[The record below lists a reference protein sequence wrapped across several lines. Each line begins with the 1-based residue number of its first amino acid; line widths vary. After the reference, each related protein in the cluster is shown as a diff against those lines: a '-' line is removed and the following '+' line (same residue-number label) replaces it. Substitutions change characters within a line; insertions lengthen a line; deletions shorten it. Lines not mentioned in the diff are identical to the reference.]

1 MEITYTY
8 IIKPDSLTT
17 LTVNGNPDTVV
28 HLIVRVCATDGT
40 HTVNFDRPMRFEPST
55 DGVFIPFEQ
64 LTEAQVLAWARAKMP
79 LSHTIE
85 EMLAKQIANKINPP
99 VRPVAKAAPWSTCVQ
114 GLR

>member
-1 MEITYTY
+1 MTITYTY
-8 IIKPDSLTT
+8 TIAPNSLMAVA
-17 LTVNGNPDTVV
+17 VNGNPDTVV
-28 HLIVRVCATDGT
+28 RLTVRVYATDGT
-40 HTVNFDRPMRFEPST
+40 HTVHFDRPMALEPSA
-55 DGVFIPFEQ
+55 DGAFIPFEQ

-114 GLR
+114 A